1 MFGSRSTQTPQK
13 TECAKVKTAR
23 ARGELHW
30 LFNDPNLDG
39 IMDNS
44 DVLWDIVNYNGD
56 TGE

>member
-1 MFGSRSTQTPQK
+1 MPQK